1 MIFIIYFYVTL
12 LKYHKLIIM
21 NQIPEHINTPELLQK
36 YYDVSVDRE
45 HDEYNDLGVNISSYK
60 RRQAMVPWTKVVYKK
75 KVNNTNDEIDDEIN
89 D

>member
-1 MIFIIYFYVTL
+1 MIFIFYLLFTL
-12 LKYHKLIIM
+12 IKYNKLIIM
-21 NQIPEHINTPELLQK
+21 DHIPEHINTPELLQK

-45 HDEYNDLGVNISSYK
+45 HDEYNDHGVNVSSHK
-60 RRQAMVPWTKVVYKK
+60 RRQAMVPWTKVVSKK